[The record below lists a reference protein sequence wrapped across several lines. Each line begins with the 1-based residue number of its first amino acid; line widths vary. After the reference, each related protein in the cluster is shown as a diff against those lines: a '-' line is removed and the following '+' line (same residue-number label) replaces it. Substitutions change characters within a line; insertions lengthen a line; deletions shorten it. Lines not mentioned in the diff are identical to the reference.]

1 MAVAGRWGVKRDGE
15 VCLRHVLFGAGRCG
29 VKRDGEV
36 CLRHVLLG
44 AGRGRVGW

>member
-1 MAVAGRWGVKRDGE
+1 M
-15 VCLRHVLFGAGRCG
+15 AGRCG

-44 AGRGRVGW
+44 RMGDVWGGET

>member
-1 MAVAGRWGVKRDGE
+1 M
-15 VCLRHVLFGAGRCG
+15 AGRCG